1 VCGAVE
7 DENRSNKKGRRER
20 KRKTAGKKK
29 RRETKRKSNMRNKW
43 KG

>member
-20 KRKTAGKKK
+20 KRRTGGEKK
-29 RRETKRKSNMRNKW
+29 RGERLRGKAT
-43 KG
+43 